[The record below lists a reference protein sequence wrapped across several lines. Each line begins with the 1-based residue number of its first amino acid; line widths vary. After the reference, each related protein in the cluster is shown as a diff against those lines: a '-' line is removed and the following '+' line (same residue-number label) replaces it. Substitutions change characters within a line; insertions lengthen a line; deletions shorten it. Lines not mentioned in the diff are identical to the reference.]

1 MCANVYMYVHVCEC
15 VYVCVHVCRCV
26 YGGLLTYAFVHVC
39 VCVFMRDRELTFL
52 NYPNTYMFQK
62 PPDTVMSTKSL

>member
-1 MCANVYMYVHVCEC
+1 MYVWMCVDVYMGVCLC
-15 VYVCVHVCRCV
+15 MYS
-26 YGGLLTYAFVHVC
+26 FVHVC

-62 PPDTVMSTKSL
+62 PPDTVMSSKSL